1 MSKTNEKNFGK
12 LLGKI
17 SDSSLQSA
25 LDEFDLG
32 QLVSS
37 EAIPFG
43 LFGQNA
49 FLESTSGSYVLRTCA
64 FYDWQLPT
72 EHFFSKLIH
81 PRTQVPAPWPYL
93 LSESEIIFGFQYGFA
108 IMPRLPGITTADPET
123 YKSFNSSQ
131 KSSLAMA
138 QGTALRELQKLT
150 NDVSGKYDHIE
161 KAVIPFPNGY
171 VARTVERIRK
181 NVATSIE
188 YPNPHISQTDK
199 DWIDST
205 LADAAKLSDDFQP
218 VIVHEDFNRNNM
230 TVEQGDNDNWQI
242 TGLFDLMTAH
252 FGDGLADIPRQFSM
266 YIEEGLLTVAEDY
279 IKAYLDGA
287 TLDAEAKQRLE
298 LYLIDDRL
306 LIWQYFHRP
315 NHDRSRFDEKSGLKE
330 WLSPFLDV
338 LHQIID

>member
-72 EHFFSKLIH
+72 EQFFSKLIH
-81 PRTQVPAPWPYL
+81 QRTQVPAPWPYL

-218 VIVHEDFNRNNM
+218 VIVHEDFNGHR
-230 TVEQGDNDNWQI
+230 
-242 TGLFDLMTAH
+242 
-252 FGDGLADIPRQFSM
+252 LAFAS
-266 YIEEGLLTVAEDY
+266 
-279 IKAYLDGA
+279 A
-287 TLDAEAKQRLE
+287 TLDVEAKQRLE

-330 WLSPFLDV
+330 WLSPFLNA